1 MAVVLKRSE
10 KHMPQE
16 CRWGCCTEVYGKSVK
31 LFRRRIK
38 REDRSAF
45 RREVSRGEY
54 T

>member
-1 MAVVLKRSE
+1 MSVVLKRSE

-38 REDRSAF
+38 RSDRSSF
-45 RREVSRGEY
+45 RREVREGQY
-54 T
+54 A